1 MKRVRKRR
9 RLKWKN
15 IIAFLI
21 ILICLVM
28 LGISLFN
35 IFIWKKDSDDTI
47 EQIDK
52 INQVTNIEDVLD
64 DENVEITNQEE
75 EIDEFNPYWDYIKM
89 NLINVDFQELK
100 IINKDTIGWIRVNGT
115 NINYPFVQSSDNDYY
130 LTHSFDKSW
139 NDAGWVFLDYRNYSL
154 EDEKNTIIYAHGRN
168 DKTMFGSLR
177 KILTNGWLNDDDN
190 FVIRLSTESENTL
203 WQVFSVYRIPT
214 TNDYIQV
221 DFDDNQE
228 FVDFANMLI
237 ERSAYNFNTSVYGSD
252 RILTL
257 STCYNDD
264 DKIVVHAKL
273 IKKSD
278 R

>member
-1 MKRVRKRR
+1 M
-9 RLKWKN
+9 
-15 IIAFLI
+15 
-21 ILICLVM
+21 
-28 LGISLFN
+28 
-35 IFIWKKDSDDTI
+35 
-47 EQIDK
+47 
-52 INQVTNIEDVLD
+52 
-64 DENVEITNQEE
+64 
-75 EIDEFNPYWDYIKM
+75 
-89 NLINVDFQELK
+89 
-100 IINKDTIGWIRVNGT
+100 
-115 NINYPFVQSSDNDYY
+115 
-130 LTHSFDKSW
+130 
-139 NDAGWVFLDYRNYSL
+139 

-214 TNDYIQV
+214 TNDYIQT

-228 FVDFANMLI
+228 FVDFADMLV
-237 ERSAYNFNTSVYGSD
+237 ERSAYNFKTNVSSSD